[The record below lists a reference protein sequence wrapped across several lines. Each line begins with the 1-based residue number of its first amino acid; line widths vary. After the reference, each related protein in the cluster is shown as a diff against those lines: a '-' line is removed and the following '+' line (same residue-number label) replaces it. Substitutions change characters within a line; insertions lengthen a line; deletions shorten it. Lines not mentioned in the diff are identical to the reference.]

1 MTQPLNKRR
10 VIVFIFEVC
19 YYEVIEIE
27 VLNPILK
34 KTKRKVLNLSSLR
47 DEKLSDR
54 KILNF
59 VRFIKDTSGSR

>member
-1 MTQPLNKRR
+1 MFN
-10 VIVFIFEVC
+10 FEMC

-27 VLNPILK
+27 VLNPVLK
-34 KTKRKVLNLSSLR
+34 KEEVLNPSSLR

-59 VRFIKDTSGSR
+59 VRFIKDTGESR

>member
-47 DEKLSDR
+47 DEKLRRNDMSTTFLQHFYN
-54 KILNF
+54 KF
-59 VRFIKDTSGSR
+59 